1 MEGFFGGYTAPGGF
15 EAADI
20 AVCTIEKANA
30 IINRLLEQQ
39 NIDSIGMVV
48 VDEVH
53 LISDS
58 NRGYIL
64 ELLLTKILY
73 CSCKLDLNIR
83 IVAMSATLPNSELIQ
98 NWLNAQFYTTNYR
111 PIELREMIKIGSNIF
126 DNSMNLIRSM
136 STDGYMAIEH
146 DQDNIAQLCIETIT
160 IGAAVIVFCPSKDWC
175 ESLAIH
181 VAQNI
186 YRLGKSQT
194 PVGEKI
200 RKEINMPLIEEMK
213 AHLRNS
219 PSGWFVCFLMLN
231 QSRFIFQ
238 CFRFGFCV
246 GENHFVCSCIPSCRS
261 DV

>member
-1 MEGFFGGYTAPGGF
+1 MHSSILTEIQFKDLLRSSGVRVEGFFGGYTAPGGF
-15 EAADI
+15 ESADI

-73 CSCKLDLNIR
+73 CSRKLDANIR
-83 IVAMSATLPNSELIQ
+83 IVAMSATLPNSELVR
-98 NWLNAQFYTTNYR
+98 NWLNAQFYTTDYR
-111 PIELREMIKIGSNIF
+111 PIELCEMIKIGNNIF
-126 DNSMNLIRSM
+126 DNAMNLIRM
-136 STDGYMAIEH
+136 ITKDGYSAIEN

-160 IGAAVIVFCPSKDWC
+160 NSAAVIVFCPSKDWC

-186 YRLGKSQT
+186 YKLGKSQT
-194 PVGEKI
+194 PIGEKI
-200 RKEINMPLIEEMK
+200 RKEINMPSIEEVK
-213 AHLRNS
+213 GHLRNS
-219 PSGWFVCFLMLN
+219 PAG
-231 QSRFIFQ
+231 
-238 CFRFGFCV
+238 
-246 GENHFVCSCIPSCRS
+246 
-261 DV
+261 